1 MAAGAGAGVHCRE
14 TFSGAAI
21 SRGQGISVG
30 MAEVKVTA
38 GRGRKVGDANRPDFE
53 HAANRNVIAEGK
65 RSGGAIME
73 VEQSPQSLS

>member
-1 MAAGAGAGVHCRE
+1 
-14 TFSGAAI
+14 
-21 SRGQGISVG
+21 

-38 GRGRKVGDANRPDFE
+38 GRGRKVVAANGPDCA
-53 HAANRNVIAEGK
+53 HAPNRNVIAEGK